1 MATLQFRSNSRAHA
15 LDSRS
20 YRSTWHCSINPVWT
34 DDANGLVFIQLVQK
48 RNRQI
53 RENTSMRLRALSF
66 AAAAVSVLYAATP
79 VMAQEKITVWWG
91 KGFYKSEDEAL
102 LKAIEKF
109 EAKTGVKVELSQYA
123 IQDMIPKTVAA
134 LDSGTPPDV
143 AYSDTYDVQAGGKWA
158 FEGKL
163 EDLSDILTPI
173 KSEFAPNT
181 LETAYLMNGE
191 TKKKGYYGF
200 PLKQQTMHVQIWS
213 DMLEKAG
220 FKVSDI
226 PTTWKEYW
234 SFWCDK
240 VQPAYRKASGSR
252 AYGIGMPMGVE
263 STDSL
268 QSFYTFMDAYNVKLV
283 DDDGKLLVDDPK
295 VKEGLIGAL
304 KDYTDPYLKGCTPP
318 SSTTWKD
325 PDNNVAFHN
334 KTTVMTHNF
343 TISIAAKWYEDSQNP
358 ALTPE
363 QRAAGKKA
371 YEELIIT
378 AAFPKK
384 PDGSPIK
391 YRSDVKTGV
400 IFSQSKNKA
409 KAKEFVKFLLQEEN
423 LGPYVEGAL
432 GRWFPVTIAGQ
443 KSPFWQADRHR
454 KAVYNQFMGGTQ
466 PFDFVKNYKF
476 TILNNENAWAKAMN
490 RVVSEK
496 VPVDKA
502 VDELIARIKQ
512 VAG

>member
-1 MATLQFRSNSRAHA
+1 MLQFRSNSRAHA